1 MKTFLYDIEKN
12 VQKEELYQYVPK
24 DKNAVAYIGRIVVN
38 QFDSSIFMVEIFENE
53 ERVFMIKKK
62 EAYLNF
68 PNIARQYDAIDSC
81 FISKNQVAALISPT
95 EIHLQKVAGDEKKQ
109 ILRLSDKMQIL
120 RLFSSSQEN

>member
-1 MKTFLYDIEKN
+1 
-12 VQKEELYQYVPK
+12 
-24 DKNAVAYIGRIVVN
+24 
-38 QFDSSIFMVEIFENE
+38 
-53 ERVFMIKKK
+53 MIKKK

-81 FISKNQVAALISPT
+81 FISKLQIAILNSPS

-120 RLFSSSQEN
+120 HLFSSAN